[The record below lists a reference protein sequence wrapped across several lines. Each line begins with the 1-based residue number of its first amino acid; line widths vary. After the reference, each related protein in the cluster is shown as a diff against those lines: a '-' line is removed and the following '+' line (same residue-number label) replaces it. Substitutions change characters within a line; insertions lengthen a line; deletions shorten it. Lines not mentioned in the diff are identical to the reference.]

1 MNVVNIH
8 IYGVA
13 TKTLTLAKV
22 LYIFLAITFVTGE
35 LIPKDDLIIVG
46 GVEQSDIGFE
56 ESEEDNDGAIH
67 QNNLNYSYSLLA
79 VHRNQKLTDGCNR
92 FYQHPFVNILTPPP
106 KQRHQV

>member
-46 GVEQSDIGFE
+46 GVEQ
-56 ESEEDNDGAIH
+56 
-67 QNNLNYSYSLLA
+67 
-79 VHRNQKLTDGCNR
+79 
-92 FYQHPFVNILTPPP
+92 
-106 KQRHQV
+106 